1 MGFQDG
7 IIPLKG
13 RVGNLSFYKTKDGYA
28 VRKGSGVDGNRVRNH
43 PSYARTRENNAEFLV
58 AMRATKLFRAAFSDD
73 VKTIG
78 DGGLAR
84 RLSSLMS
91 KLVRQ
96 DNVNVRGSRK
106 VLPATTAAL
115 EGFEFNR
122 VISLT
127 DALKIPFTPVL
138 DRASGRLSVDIPA
151 FSPMQSMS
159 VPEGATHFVLRAAAA
174 ELDFEAGKFVTLK
187 TESDPIAVGE
197 LQQGALSLNNALH
210 GSTKPLLLAFGLSF
224 IQVIRGIRYALKT
237 SLHSAMQ
244 VVKVDTGVAI

>member
-7 IIPLKG
+7 IIQLKG
-13 RVGNLSFYKTKDGYA
+13 RVGNLAFYKTKDGYA
-28 VRKGSGVDGNRVRNH
+28 ARKASGVDGNKVRTH
-43 PSYARTRENNAEFLV
+43 PAYARTRENNAEFQE
-58 AMRATKLFRAAFSDD
+58 AMKATKLFRAAFGDD

-78 DGGLAR
+78 DRALAR

-96 DNVNVRGSRK
+96 DNVNARGLRK

-115 EGFEFNR
+115 EGFNFNR
-122 VISLT
+122 VVSLP

-138 DRASGRLSVDIPA
+138 DRSTGRLAVDVPG
-151 FSPMQSMS
+151 FSPKQTMS
-159 VPEGATHFVLRAAAA
+159 VPEGATHFVLRVAAA
-174 ELDFEAGKFVTLK
+174 EVDFAEGKFVALS
-187 TESDPIAVGE
+187 TESQPIAVGE
-197 LQQGALSLNNALH
+197 LQQEALSLSNVLP
-210 GSTKPLLLAFGLSF
+210 GSTKPLLLAFGLRF
-224 IQVIRGIRYALKT
+224 IQVINGIRYALKT